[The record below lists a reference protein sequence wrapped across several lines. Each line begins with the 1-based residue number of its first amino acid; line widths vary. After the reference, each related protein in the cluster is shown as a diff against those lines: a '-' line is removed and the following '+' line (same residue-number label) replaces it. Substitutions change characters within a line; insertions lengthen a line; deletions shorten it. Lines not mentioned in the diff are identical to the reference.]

1 MAPAVNAMGQ
11 AYQDLAVVKVN
22 LTEKP
27 EFGHAF
33 GIKALPTFI
42 FFKDGQPIKQLE
54 GQHPFHVLDGFV
66 KEQLN
71 G

>member
-1 MAPAVNAMGQ
+1 MAPAIDAMGQ
-11 AYQDLAVVKVN
+11 YYQDLAVVKVN
-22 LTEKP
+22 LKEQP
-27 EFGHAF
+27 VFGDTF

-66 KEQLN
+66 KEQLH